1 MVGSRAPN
9 PTDLHVGERVRMYRI
24 KAGKSQT
31 DLGAHLGITFQQ
43 IQKYEK
49 GTNRI
54 GASRLEQISECLSI
68 PVAALFDD
76 LPGAKHDG
84 ADNPLIE
91 FVEFLGT
98 RLGQRLVQ
106 GFIKIN
112 DKDVRT
118 HLVRLIEG
126 IAEHTPPAS
135 KRARAKKKKPG

>member
-1 MVGSRAPN
+1 
-9 PTDLHVGERVRMYRI
+9 
-24 KAGKSQT
+24 
-31 DLGAHLGITFQQ
+31 
-43 IQKYEK
+43 
-49 GTNRI
+49 
-54 GASRLEQISECLSI
+54 
-68 PVAALFDD
+68 

-98 RLGQRLVQ
+98 KLGQRLVQ

-112 DKDVRT
+112 DEDVRT

-135 KRARAKKKKPG
+135 KRARAKKKKLG